1 MEAGFGST
9 FAHLYAE
16 SGPPRDPED
25 SVETLFLFCGE
36 RSKSLFEYRPG
47 WEAHRTGVGVEVDNV
62 FSVPLGPVLD
72 LPNALPDNRISGS
85 VSGSVSLV
93 GGEELMVHGALRQ
106 SSPLMCPFDEI
117 PQGLFARVDARIAD
131 DS

>member
-1 MEAGFGST
+1 MAAGFAST
-9 FAHLYAE
+9 CAHFHAE

-36 RSKSLFEYRPG
+36 LSKSLFEYRPG
-47 WEAHRTGVGVEVDNV
+47 WKAHRTGVGVEVDNV
-62 FSVPLGPVLD
+62 LSVPLGPVLD
-72 LPNALPDNRISGS
+72 LPNALPNNCISGS
-85 VSGSVSLV
+85 VSGTVSLV
-93 GGEELMVHGALRQ
+93 GGEQLMVHSALRQ
-106 SSPLMCPFDEI
+106 SGPLVRPFDEI

>member
-36 RSKSLFEYRPG
+36 LSKSLFEYRPG
-47 WEAHRTGVGVEVDNV
+47 RETHRTGVGVEVNNV
-62 FSVPLGPVLD
+62 LSVPLGPVLD
-72 LPNALPDNRISGS
+72 LPNTLPNNRISGS

-93 GGEELMVHGALRQ
+93 GGEQLMVHSTLRQ
-106 SSPLMCPFDEI
+106 SSPLVCPFDEI
-117 PQGLFARVDARIAD
+117 PQGLFAGVDARVAY

>member
-1 MEAGFGST
+1 MDPHIHISRPNL
-9 FAHLYAE
+9 AHRGILRIR
-16 SGPPRDPED
+16 SR
-25 SVETLFLFCGE
+25 LFLFCGE
-36 RSKSLFEYRPG
+36 LSKSLFEYRPG

-62 FSVPLGPVLD
+62 LSVPLGPVLD
-72 LPNALPDNRISGS
+72 LPNALPNNRIGGG

-117 PQGLFARVDARIAD
+117 PQGLFARVDACIAD

>member
-16 SGPPRDPED
+16 SCPPRAPED

-36 RSKSLFEYRPG
+36 LSKSLFEYRPG
-47 WEAHRTGVGVEVDNV
+47 WKAHRTGVGVKVDDV
-62 FSVPLGPVLD
+62 LPVPLGPVLD
-72 LPNALPDNRISGS
+72 LPNALSNNRISGS

-93 GGEELMVHGALRQ
+93 GGEQLMVHSALRQ

-117 PQGLFARVDARIAD
+117 PQGLFAIVDARIAY